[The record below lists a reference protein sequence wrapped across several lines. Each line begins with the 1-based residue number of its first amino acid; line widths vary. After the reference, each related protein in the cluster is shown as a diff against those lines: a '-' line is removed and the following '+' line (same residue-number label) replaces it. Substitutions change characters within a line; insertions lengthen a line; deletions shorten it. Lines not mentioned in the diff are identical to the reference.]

1 MGVLQDIFLNTN
13 IYMRIFDVPEKQS
26 DLKGLHRGH
35 KSKRERKEEKRR
47 KRDYCFENAFYFSK
61 IVIHVHMLR

>member
-47 KRDYCFENAFYFSK
+47 KGI
-61 IVIHVHMLR
+61 IVSRIHFIFRKL